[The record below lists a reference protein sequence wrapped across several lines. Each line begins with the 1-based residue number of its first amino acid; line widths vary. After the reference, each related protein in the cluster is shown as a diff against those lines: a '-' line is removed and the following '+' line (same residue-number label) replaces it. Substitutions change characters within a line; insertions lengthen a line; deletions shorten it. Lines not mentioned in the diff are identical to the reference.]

1 MGAAGEQGVCQA
13 THCRVAVLRI
23 RISGT
28 HTRSSCRL
36 SQEVSAVQC
45 VRCATCLGGAGDA
58 HRNVH
63 HVGCSAG
70 LERCC

>member
-1 MGAAGEQGVCQA
+1 MGAAGKQGVCQA

-28 HTRSSCRL
+28 HTRSSSGL
-36 SQEVSAVQC
+36 SQEVSVVQC
-45 VRCATCLGGAGDA
+45 VSCATCLVGGGRA